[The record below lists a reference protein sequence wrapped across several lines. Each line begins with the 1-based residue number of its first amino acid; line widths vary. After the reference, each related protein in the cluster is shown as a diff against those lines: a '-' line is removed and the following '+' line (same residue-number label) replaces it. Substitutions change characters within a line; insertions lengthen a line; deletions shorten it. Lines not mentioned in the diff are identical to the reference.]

1 MKVIRLVK
9 QRQFVQRRFSLIFVL
24 CFGLFLMGISSTTL
38 GKEVED
44 KDITKHIETEFWA
57 DNTIPSNAVDV
68 ETEDGIV
75 TLTGTVDNILAK
87 DRARKIAE
95 ATVGV
100 RAVVNRINVVPPVAL
115 TDDEVEKAVRSALLL
130 DPATESYEVEVQ
142 VNDGV
147 VKLTGMVDSWQEKQL
162 CTTVAKGVMGVV
174 DVKNDIAIDYKIQR
188 SDEEIE
194 QEVKQRLANDV
205 MVDDALI
212 NVRVEDK
219 KVILTGA
226 VGSLQEKNR
235 ARNDAWVGGVDSVDT
250 EGLDIE
256 WWARDKMRR
265 KNLYVSRTDAEIKQ
279 AVKDAFIYDP
289 RVYSFEIGVDV
300 SYGTV
305 TLSGIVDNLKAKKAA
320 ENDAKNTM
328 GIARVINNIKV
339 RPAVVP
345 SNEEL
350 VIRTNKALH
359 DDPYIGRFDIDVS
372 AFGGMVYLSGKVN
385 TSWEK
390 NRAEFVAEGVKGVLY
405 VVNNIDYQYKWV
417 WKPDWQ
423 IREDVKSQLFWSPFV
438 DEDKVNVTVDN
449 GIVTLTGKV
458 DTYSERQSAE
468 DNAYEGGAKD
478 VINDLT
484 VTYNYYGPRYY
495 SPYSPYGYYPAP

>member
-1 MKVIRLVK
+1 
-9 QRQFVQRRFSLIFVL
+9 
-24 CFGLFLMGISSTTL
+24 
-38 GKEVED
+38 
-44 KDITKHIETEFWA
+44 
-57 DNTIPSNAVDV
+57 
-68 ETEDGIV
+68 
-75 TLTGTVDNILAK
+75 
-87 DRARKIAE
+87 
-95 ATVGV
+95 
-100 RAVVNRINVVPPVAL
+100 
-115 TDDEVEKAVRSALLL
+115 
-130 DPATESYEVEVQ
+130 
-142 VNDGV
+142 
-147 VKLTGMVDSWQEKQL
+147 
-162 CTTVAKGVMGVV
+162 
-174 DVKNDIAIDYKIQR
+174 
-188 SDEEIE
+188 
-194 QEVKQRLANDV
+194 
-205 MVDDALI
+205 LI